1 MGSLL
6 LSVFYREKDGLQW
19 TEEGETTGKA
29 AARIQAAKGNSMKA
43 SCTLSRMWNGTWLVR
58 HSSAALGTVE
68 VYSSSREVA
77 LTKMRN
83 ELQYRIEL
91 CPCSGVSGDTVEL
104 QVREENGGFARWTA
118 VGQ

>member
-1 MGSLL
+1 MVGVVPGDTLGRNLLQFGVVRRGMDDERGPFGMGSLL

-19 TEEGETTGKA
+19 TEEGETTAKA

-68 VYSSSREVA
+68 VSSSSREVA

-83 ELQYRIEL
+83 
-91 CPCSGVSGDTVEL
+91 
-104 QVREENGGFARWTA
+104 
-118 VGQ
+118 

>member
-1 MGSLL
+1 
-6 LSVFYREKDGLQW
+6 
-19 TEEGETTGKA
+19 
-29 AARIQAAKGNSMKA
+29 MKA
-43 SCTLSRMWNGTWLVR
+43 SCTLSQIWNRTWLVR

-68 VYSSSREVA
+68 ISAASREDA

-104 QVREENGGFARWTA
+104 QVREDSGQARR
-118 VGQ
+118 G